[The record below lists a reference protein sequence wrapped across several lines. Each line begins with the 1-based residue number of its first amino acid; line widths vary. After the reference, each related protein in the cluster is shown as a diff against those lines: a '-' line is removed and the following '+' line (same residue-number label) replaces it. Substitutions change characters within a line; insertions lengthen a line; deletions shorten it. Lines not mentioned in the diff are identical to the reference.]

1 MSQKDCQKFYEL
13 IIEYKLTEK
22 NKDKDNENQNE
33 KKKAK
38 KK

>member
-22 NKDKDNENQNE
+22 NKDKDNENQKE
-33 KKKAK
+33 KIEKEEK
-38 KK
+38 